1 MTVTRRA
8 TFRIYPTPTQ
18 ASVMDEWLEM
28 HRELYNAALQ
38 ERRDA
43 WKRCK
48 VSVSVYDQMRQ
59 LTEIKP
65 LRPEFRA
72 LGIHSLQ
79 FTLRKVD
86 LAYQAFFRRHKAGQN
101 PGYPRFKGKAFFR
114 GWSYP
119 DHDTW
124 KLQQATPGK
133 HGSLVIRGLGK
144 LRIRGKARD
153 WGNDTTLTLT
163 RDGEGLWFASVTVD
177 CEPVRHAGD
186 EAIGL
191 DWGVEAYATLS
202 TGERVENPRLLRK
215 AETRLKL
222 AQRDLSRKVGPDRRR
237 KAQKPSQRW
246 LKAKERLRVIHREVA
261 NRRKEFR
268 HQLSAKLIQRAALL
282 ATEALNLMGMT
293 ASAKGAAEKPGKKV
307 KQKAGLNRAIL
318 DTAPGEFLK
327 MLAYKAEE
335 AGTHLHLLEPREWK
349 PSQTCPGCGAQSKK
363 PLKMRLHACPACG
376 FTAHRDHASALVMI
390 NVALLGKA
398 WEPGLR
404 GEVLVGSPAR
414 AS

>member
-1 MTVTRRA
+1 MICTRRA

-18 ASVMDEWLEM
+18 ARVMGEWLEM

-43 WKRCK
+43 WNRCR

-59 LTEIKP
+59 LTQIKP
-65 LRPEFRA
+65 LRPEFKA

-86 LAYQAFFRRHKAGQN
+86 LAFQAFFRRCKAGQN

-133 HGSLVIRGLGK
+133 HGFLAVRGLGK
-144 LRIRGKARD
+144 LRLRGKARD
-153 WGNDTTLTLT
+153 WGKDTTLTFT
-163 RDGEGLWFASVTVD
+163 RDTEGRWFASVTVHCD
-177 CEPVRHAGD
+177 PLRQAGT

-191 DWGVEAYATLS
+191 DWGVEAFATLS
-202 TGERVENPRLLRK
+202 TGERVENPRLLRE
-215 AETRLKL
+215 AETRLKR

-237 KAQKPSQRW
+237 KAQKPSHRW
-246 LKAKERLRVIHREVA
+246 LKAKARLQVIHREVA
-261 NRRKEFR
+261 NRRKDFR
-268 HQLSAKLIQRAALL
+268 HQLSAGLIRRAALI
-282 ATEALNLMGMT
+282 ATEDLNLLGMT
-293 ASAKGAAEKPGKKV
+293 ASAKGTAEKPGKNV

-318 DTAPGEFLK
+318 DTAPGEFLR
-327 MLAYKAEE
+327 MLAYKAEN
-335 AGTHLHLLEPREWK
+335 AGTHLHLLEPRTWN
-349 PSQTCPGCGAQSKK
+349 PSQTCPGCGAKERK
-363 PLKMRLHACPACG
+363 PLSLRIHSCPACG
-376 FTAHRDHASALVMI
+376 FTALRDHASALVMV
-390 NVALLGKA
+390 NVALTGRA

-404 GEVLVGSPAR
+404 GEILVGTPAR